1 MIYDISCKTFMG
13 ANLMRIRLDEI
24 DRFVKIYDGIRY

>member
-1 MIYDISCKTFMG
+1 MTFH
-13 ANLMRIRLDEI
+13 AKPLWVQNPMRIRLDEI